1 MKELNSFSG
10 KCSLSSLRGQAPI
23 MIRRQQLAIWI
34 FTQPNWCFGFRGIEG
49 RSLCIQYKGIC
60 IGIYIYMDFTPET
73 SSQCVC
79 AIYCNPSGYDV
90 RLSAE
95 DMISD
100 YQPKSTSVDAISWS
114 AASAPPATTNIYK
127 SFSYLLFIIRNLTSP
142 PTPGV
147 GPSTSTK
154 SVLIFFIIFR
164 SCTLPELL
172 ALCKQHKHGRD
183 GPSEDSAVAL
193 IWRRCPDTISYWQ
206 KLSWSIQHIVG
217 QYLDHCLVNILDIVP
232 G

>member
-1 MKELNSFSG
+1 
-10 KCSLSSLRGQAPI
+10 
-23 MIRRQQLAIWI
+23 
-34 FTQPNWCFGFRGIEG
+34 
-49 RSLCIQYKGIC
+49 
-60 IGIYIYMDFTPET
+60 MDFTPET

-90 RLSAE
+90 RLSAQVHLCWRNQLKRS
-95 DMISD
+95 I
-100 YQPKSTSVDAISWS
+100 
-114 AASAPPATTNIYK
+114 SAPRHHQHLQKLFLSSFHYKESHFTTNTRCWSINIYK
-127 SFSYLLFIIRNLTSP
+127 ICSYFLYNFL
-142 PTPGV
+142 
-147 GPSTSTK
+147 
-154 SVLIFFIIFR
+154 IFR
-164 SCTLPELL
+164 SSTLPELL

>member
-1 MKELNSFSG
+1 
-10 KCSLSSLRGQAPI
+10 
-23 MIRRQQLAIWI
+23 
-34 FTQPNWCFGFRGIEG
+34 
-49 RSLCIQYKGIC
+49 
-60 IGIYIYMDFTPET
+60 MDFTPET

-95 DMISD
+95 DMTSD
-100 YQPKSTSVDAISWS
+100 LS
-114 AASAPPATTNIYK
+114 AQVHLCWRNQLKRSISAPRHHQHLQK
-127 SFSYLLFIIRNLTSP
+127 LFLSSFFIFRNLTSP
-142 PTPGV
+142 PTPT
-147 GPSTSTK
+147 TSTK
-154 SVLIFFIIFR
+154 TVVIFFLIFR